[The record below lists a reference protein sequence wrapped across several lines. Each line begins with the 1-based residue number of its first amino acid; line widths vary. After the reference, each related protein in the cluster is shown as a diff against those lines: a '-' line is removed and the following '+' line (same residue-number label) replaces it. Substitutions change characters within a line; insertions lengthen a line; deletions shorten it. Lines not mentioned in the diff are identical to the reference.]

1 MKEPKIMLATMLGA
15 LLVKHRILD
24 RATIDDPQGYD
35 KGETLDAILAV
46 AGDLLDFLG
55 GGDDELES
63 AAKTIARTQK
73 LWKGVCSGCGGS
85 GCDDCKW
92 EGTSAAVITGEVK
105 P

>member
-1 MKEPKIMLATMLGA
+1 MLATMLGA
-15 LLVKHRILD
+15 LMVKHRILD

-55 GGDDELES
+55 GGDDELEAAAQTVAS
-63 AAKTIARTQK
+63 APKPC
-73 LWKGVCSGCGGS
+73 KGVCSGCGGS

-92 EGTSAAVITGEVK
+92 EGTASVVIIGEDK